1 MATLRELAIAEA
13 NSNQKVG
20 TIESILAGI
29 GSGLIAIPKGFFSL
43 GATLLDLGVDQNRA
57 ARVEA
62 FFDDLTTLDEKA
74 EATVAGQITEALVNI
89 GIPGVAGFRVG
100 SKIAADAMRASKNMR
115 YFKPTD
121 QVKKLSDDVLKLN
134 TRGKTNKFIGGALGG
149 GVREATFV
157 GDVEQIG
164 TFGDLIG

>member
-62 FFDDLTTLDEKA
+62 FFDDLT
-74 EATVAGQITEALVNI
+74 
-89 GIPGVAGFRVG
+89 
-100 SKIAADAMRASKNMR
+100 
-115 YFKPTD
+115 
-121 QVKKLSDDVLKLN
+121 
-134 TRGKTNKFIGGALGG
+134 
-149 GVREATFV
+149 
-157 GDVEQIG
+157 
-164 TFGDLIG
+164 